1 MRFEE
6 RAGAGAQCIA
16 GYQTGDEEEDDG
28 AGGRAHNAEQRA
40 GPETKEEA
48 TAHGH
53 DRSSRQRETDY
64 KRVDCDKDRGSQ

>member
-1 MRFEE
+1 MR
-6 RAGAGAQCIA
+6 
-16 GYQTGDEEEDDG
+16 DEEKDDG

-40 GPETKEEA
+40 GPETKEGA

-53 DRSSRQRETDY
+53 NRSSRQREANY